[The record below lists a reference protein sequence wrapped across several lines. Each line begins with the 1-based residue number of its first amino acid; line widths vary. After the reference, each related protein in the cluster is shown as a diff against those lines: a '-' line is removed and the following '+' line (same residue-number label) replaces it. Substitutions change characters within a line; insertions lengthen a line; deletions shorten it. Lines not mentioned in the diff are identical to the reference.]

1 MSIHMKSLS
10 PLTYRALE
18 GLSEQRGWPD
28 MQVYMEP
35 QDVAWLTFR
44 LKYVEDSEEDFPHGK
59 WATIQRLQ
67 QMVED
72 AARADALYRVVEG
85 I

>member
-1 MSIHMKSLS
+1 MAGK
-10 PLTYRALE
+10 
-18 GLSEQRGWPD
+18 
-28 MQVYMEP
+28 
-35 QDVAWLTFR
+35 R
-44 LKYVEDSEEDFPHGK
+44 LRVLIVEDSEEDFPHGK